1 MRTPLPIALRPWRE
15 EDAPRLAE
23 LVNDKRVL
31 ANLAATMPFP
41 YTERNAAEFITRA
54 NQPGARQ
61 YAITAD
67 GEPVGNIGAVERETE
82 FELGYWIGHAYWNRG
97 IATRAIALILSQIR
111 PTAKRIKAHVFA
123 FNPASAKALYK
134 NGFNRRS
141 GYQLE
146 PSFQGPQAPVFI
158 YDLPQNEQDFAN

>member
-1 MRTPLPIALRPWRE
+1 MRKHLEIALRPWRE

-41 YTERNAAEFITRA
+41 YTERNAAEFITRTQ
-54 NQPGARQ
+54 QPGSLQFAV
-61 YAITAD
+61 TVN
-67 GEPVGNIGAVERETE
+67 GEPAGNIGATERESE
-82 FELGYWIGHAYWNRG
+82 FELGYWIGQAYWNRG
-97 IATRAIALILSQIR
+97 VATGAVALILAKIR

-123 FNPASAKALYK
+123 FNPASAKVLYN
-134 NGFNRRS
+134 NGFNKRS

-146 PSFQGPQAPVFI
+146 PSFQGPMAPIFI
-158 YDLPQNEQDFAN
+158 YDLPFFTPCR

>member
-61 YAITAD
+61 YAITVD
-67 GEPVGNIGAVERETE
+67 GEPVGNIGAVEHETE

-123 FNPASAKALYK
+123 FNPASAKASTK
-134 NGFNRRS
+134 TASTAAPATNWNP
-141 GYQLE
+141 
-146 PSFQGPQAPVFI
+146 PSKAPWPPSSSTI
-158 YDLPQNEQDFAN
+158 YLSIHHENS